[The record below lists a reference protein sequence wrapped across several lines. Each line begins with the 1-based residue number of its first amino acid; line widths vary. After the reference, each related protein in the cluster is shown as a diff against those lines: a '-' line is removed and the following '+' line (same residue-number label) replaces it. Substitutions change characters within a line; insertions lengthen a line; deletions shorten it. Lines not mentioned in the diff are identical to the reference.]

1 MLPSRL
7 NLLAIL
13 VIAAVC
19 VTLPWLVNDYW
30 MRVATKVMMF
40 ALLGSAW
47 NVIAGYCGYPSFGQV
62 AFFGLGAY
70 VTAVLMV
77 QFHWPF
83 LGGMVVAIAV
93 AAAFAALVGLAVL
106 RLRGHYFAIA
116 SLGVAEALRQVVA
129 NMTLTGGGEGISFP
143 LPPWPPATTT
153 LIFYYAMGAVLA
165 AMLFT
170 LWWSLHSRLGFA
182 WRAIRVNEQAAQI
195 VGINSTTYKVAAW
208 TISAAFTGAAGAIY
222 GYWISFIEPN
232 SVFSVN
238 ISVELIV
245 CSLLGGVGT
254 IVGPVIGAAVFE
266 VMSELVWANFLNAH
280 GLVLASL
287 FAAVIL
293 LLPRGL
299 VGLVGPEAFARAAR
313 IWRGHVHERDVAET
327 R

>member
-1 MLPSRL
+1 MSNRL
-7 NLLAIL
+7 HVLGLLALL
-13 VIAAVC
+13 VAC

-47 NVIAGYCGYPSFGQV
+47 NIIAGYCGYPSFGQV

-83 LGGMVVAIAV
+83 LAGMVVGIAV
-93 AAAFAALVGLAVL
+93 AAAFAAVIGLAVL

-116 SLGVAEALRQVVA
+116 SLGVAEAMRQVVA
-129 NMTLTGGGEGISFP
+129 NLGITGGGEGISFP

-153 LIFYYAMGAVLA
+153 LIFYYAMAAVLA
-165 AMLFT
+165 LMLLT
-170 LWWSLHSRLGFA
+170 LWWCLRSRLGFA
-182 WRAIRVNEQAAQI
+182 WRAVRVNEQAAQI
-195 VGINSTTYKVAAW
+195 VGINTTKYKVAAW
-208 TISAAFTGAAGAIY
+208 TVSAAFTGAAGAVY

-238 ISVELIV
+238 VSVELIV

-254 IVGPVIGAAVFE
+254 IFGPVLGAAVFE
-266 VMSELVWANFLNAH
+266 VMSELIWAQFLTVH
-280 GLVLASL
+280 GLVLATM
-287 FAAVIL
+287 FAGIIL

-299 VGLVGPEAFARAAR
+299 AGLLELRVFTTLSRKWKKAA
-313 IWRGHVHERDVAET
+313 A
-327 R
+327 

>member
-1 MLPSRL
+1 MPSRL
-7 NLLAIL
+7 NLLGIA
-13 VIAAVC
+13 VIVVLCA
-19 VTLPWLVNDYW
+19 TMPWLVNDYW

-40 ALLGSAW
+40 AVLGSAW
-47 NVIAGYCGYPSFGQV
+47 NLIAGYCGYPSFGQV

-70 VTAVLMV
+70 VTAVVMV

-83 LGGMVVAIAV
+83 LVGMAIAILI
-93 AAAFAALVGLAVL
+93 AASFAALVGLAVL

-129 NMTLTGGGEGISFP
+129 NMGFTGGGEGISFP
-143 LPPWPPATTT
+143 LPPWTPATTT
-153 LIFYYAMGAVLA
+153 LIFYYGMGAVLA
-165 AMLFT
+165 ATMLT
-170 LWWSLHSRLGFA
+170 LWWALHSRLGYA

-195 VGINSTTYKVAAW
+195 VGINSTKYKVAAW
-208 TISAAFTGAAGAIY
+208 TLSAAFTGAAGAIY

-254 IVGPVIGAAVFE
+254 ILGPVIGAAVFE
-266 VMSELVWANFLNAH
+266 IMSELVWAQFLNVH
-280 GLVLASL
+280 GLVLATL
-287 FAAVIL
+287 FAAIIL

-299 VGLVGPEAFARAAR
+299 MGLFQMASVSSMVRKWKKAPA
-313 IWRGHVHERDVAET
+313 
-327 R
+327 

>member
-1 MLPSRL
+1 MPSRRQ
-7 NLLAIL
+7 LA
-13 VIAAVC
+13 AAVIVVAIC
-19 VTLPWLVNDYW
+19 LALPLLVNDYW
-30 MRVATKVMMF
+30 MRVATKVVMF

-77 QFHWPF
+77 QFQWPF
-83 LGGMVVAIAV
+83 VAGIAVSVLV
-93 AAAFAALVGLAVL
+93 AAAFASVVGLAVL

-116 SLGVAEALRQVVA
+116 SLGVAEALRQVAA
-129 NMTLTGGGEGISFP
+129 NLGITGGGEGISFP
-143 LPPWPPATTT
+143 LPPWTPATTT
-153 LIFYYAMGAVLA
+153 LIFYYAMGAILLA
-165 AMLFT
+165 MVAT

-208 TISAAFTGAAGAIY
+208 AISAAFTGAAGAIY

-245 CSLLGGVGT
+245 CALLGGVGT
-254 IVGPVIGAAVFE
+254 IAGPLLGSAVFI
-266 VMSELVWANFLNAH
+266 VMSELIWAEFLNVH
-280 GLVLASL
+280 GIVLATL

-299 VGLVGPEAFARAAR
+299 VGTLGSGAIARWAATAKGR
-313 IWRGHVHERDVAET
+313 LHG
-327 R
+327 